1 MFRRLLRKRAHQNRR
16 ADDANGR
23 KRRQFFLVVFRERLE
38 EGYQRVQDSTREQRF
53 APPGVGV
60 HDVCLRRR
68 LLFWRFFFE
77 ISFTFLFSFLYCL
90 GFLKLRHFFV
100 AFWEKMEKNGEK
112 KRGLSQ
118 RFTRTKQE
126 KKRRRCV
133 RVCVLKRG
141 VEPRTFREL
150 NNISSF

>member
-38 EGYQRVQDSTREQRF
+38 EGYQRVQDSTRERF

-60 HDVCLRRR
+60 HDVCLRRRR

-90 GFLKLRHFFV
+90 GFLKLSDIFLWT
-100 AFWEKMEKNGEK
+100 FWEKMMEKNGEK
-112 KRGLSQ
+112 KNVVSRSALLHAQ
-118 RFTRTKQE
+118 NK
-126 KKRRRCV
+126 
-133 RVCVLKRG
+133 
-141 VEPRTFREL
+141 
-150 NNISSF
+150 

>member
-38 EGYQRVQDSTREQRF
+38 EGYQRVQDSTRERF

-68 LLFWRFFFE
+68 LLLE
-77 ISFTFLFSFLYCL
+77 IF
-90 GFLKLRHFFV
+90 
-100 AFWEKMEKNGEK
+100 
-112 KRGLSQ
+112 
-118 RFTRTKQE
+118 
-126 KKRRRCV
+126 
-133 RVCVLKRG
+133 
-141 VEPRTFREL
+141 
-150 NNISSF
+150 